1 MAQGD
6 IHVEQKRGGWQVE
19 TEGYSKTSARELIE
33 QLATSDQAWQV
44 AVFYART
51 AGVDVFLYEDGR
63 IRDEKRFREEKR
75 RGRR

>member
-19 TEGYSKTSARELIE
+19 TEGFSATSARALIE
-33 QLATSDQAWQV
+33 QLATRDQAWRV
-44 AVFYART
+44 AVFYGQT
-51 AGVDVFLYEDGR
+51 SGVDVFLHEDGKVK
-63 IRDEKRFREEKR
+63 DEKRFREPRR